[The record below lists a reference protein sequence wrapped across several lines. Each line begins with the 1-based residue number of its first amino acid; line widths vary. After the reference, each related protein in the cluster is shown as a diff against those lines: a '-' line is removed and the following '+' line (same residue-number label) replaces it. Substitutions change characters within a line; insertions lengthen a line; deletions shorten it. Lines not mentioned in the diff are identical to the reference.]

1 MEKDGHED
9 KTAMTS
15 PASFDPGN
23 MATPPSQ
30 PKRTAWD
37 DGDDASVTVINF
49 SKKPK
54 YEKSTHPDAF
64 PADKNNTTKK
74 NVKQFAKLYESS
86 YSLANYMGVDI
97 QNGKYLFCMSNSFIC
112 LPNGIIVCRTVC
124 DCPYKMANTFL
135 YGKLFD

>member
-1 MEKDGHED
+1 MVEAVLRVAADQRLLLGGAEL
-9 KTAMTS
+9 
-15 PASFDPGN
+15 
-23 MATPPSQ
+23 Q
-30 PKRTAWD
+30 PVRVLHLDLPCHLRNQETGRLLCA
-37 DGDDASVTVINF
+37 A
-49 SKKPK
+49 
-54 YEKSTHPDAF
+54 AR
-64 PADKNNTTKK
+64 TTKK
-74 NVKQFAKLYESS
+74 NVKQFAKLYESP